1 MHNFVYI
8 KIKGYM
14 KEQRSMIIGVARHCF
29 SIDGDGVITF
39 VVFHG
44 CQLRCCYCL
53 NLQSLVDGDRFK
65 EYTSGSLYD
74 EVRTDELYFFYCQ
87 WWNVLGQRKIVFSP
101 QFYSRVSIA
110 LIYSPTKCKH

>member
-44 CQLRCCYCL
+44 CQLLLLSESAVAC
-53 NLQSLVDGDRFK
+53 
-65 EYTSGSLYD
+65 
-74 EVRTDELYFFYCQ
+74 
-87 WWNVLGQRKIVFSP
+87 
-101 QFYSRVSIA
+101 
-110 LIYSPTKCKH
+110 

>member
-74 EVRTDELYFFYCQ
+74 EVRTDELYFITV
-87 WWNVLGQRKIVFSP
+87 NGGMSLGRGKLCFLRNFIHEF
-101 QFYSRVSIA
+101 R
-110 LIYSPTKCKH
+110 LL